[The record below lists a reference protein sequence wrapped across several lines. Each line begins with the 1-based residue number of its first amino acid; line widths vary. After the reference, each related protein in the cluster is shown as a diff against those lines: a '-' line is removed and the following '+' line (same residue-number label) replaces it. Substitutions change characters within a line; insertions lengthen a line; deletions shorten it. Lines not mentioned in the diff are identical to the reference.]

1 MTSVVVPW
9 LVDRL
14 DSGVTW
20 QAMAW
25 WIHDHLP
32 YSELQF
38 FPKLAAF
45 NIGWH
50 ESRAAASRAIVP
62 PRGLLTKPGM
72 ANHDGDHGDHYQ
84 GFPQL
89 VLLSQAPG
97 KTVEAREP
105 PAG

>member
-1 MTSVVVPW
+1 MFQKPGFVAATTTSTGFAWTW

-14 DSGVTW
+14 PQGATW
-20 QAMAW
+20 VAMAW

-50 ESRAAASRAIVP
+50 EMPRRRITSFAP
-62 PRGLLTKPGM
+62 PRGLLTQPGM
-72 ANHDGDHGDHYQ
+72 ANHTGTHRGEYS
-84 GFPQL
+84 GFPRG
-89 VLLSQAPG
+89 VRRG
-97 KTVEAREP
+97 R
-105 PAG
+105 